1 MKALKVLERFKETGI
16 HLALVLDE
24 YGSVQGLITLAD
36 LLEALVGDI
45 PHIDELKEPDAV
57 KREDGSWLINGMLP
71 IDDFKAIFEI
81 DKLPKEDN
89 GLYQTV
95 GGFVMMH
102 LERVPLTGDHFESS
116 GLRFEVIDMDD
127 NRVDKLL
134 VVPLNRN
141 HEKSI
146 E

>member
-1 MKALKVLERFKETGI
+1 M
-16 HLALVLDE
+16 VLDE

-45 PHIDELKEPDAV
+45 PHIDELKEPDTV
-57 KREDGSWLINGMLP
+57 KHEDGSWLVNGMLP

-89 GLYQTV
+89 GLYQTI

-102 LERVPLTGDHFESS
+102 LERVPHTGDKFESS

-134 VVPLNRN
+134 VVPLN
-141 HEKSI
+141 
-146 E
+146 